1 MKHQVAAA
9 LLAMVVL
16 YPPHGANA
24 QGARIFSTR
33 LSPVP
38 LDATM
43 VGNVVGSGSV
53 TATLT
58 GSKLSITGTFE
69 GLRSPASVA
78 RIHKSPKPGIRGP
91 AMLDLK
97 VSTGSSGTING
108 EFDLTA
114 AQVQE
119 LVQGRYYVQLH
130 SEKAPDGNLWGWL
143 SLQENRR

>member
-9 LLAMVVL
+9 LLAVVVL
-16 YPPHGANA
+16 FPPHGANA
-24 QGARIFSTR
+24 QGARTFHAR

-53 TATLT
+53 TATLI

-78 RIHKSPKPGIRGP
+78 RIHRSPKPGIRGP
-91 AMLDLK
+91 AILDLK
-97 VSTGSSGTING
+97 VSTGSSGTISG
-108 EFDLTA
+108 AFDLTA

-119 LVQGRYYVQLH
+119 LAQGRYYVQLH